1 MIRKTKRTAEL
12 SMHIPIQTWSLSL
25 MIMAGCAMPEF
36 NTKDQSAEAV
46 SRSTLSPEENT
57 HRFDYWH
64 EEATELHEMAARR
77 EREAD
82 VLSKNTQ
89 ETSGEELITSMRE
102 LAEQL
107 HAAAE
112 YADEQARKVS
122 RSPSGNDAMT
132 LCSPFQKNEYRAG
145 TMSGCSS
152 TGQRRYR

>member
-1 MIRKTKRTAEL
+1 
-12 SMHIPIQTWSLSL
+12 MHIPFQTCSLSIA
-25 MIMAGCAMPEF
+25 IMAGCAMPEF

-82 VLSKNTQ
+82 MLSKNKQ
-89 ETSGEELITSMRE
+89 ETSGEELVIRMRV
-102 LAEQL
+102 LAKQL

-112 YADEQARKVS
+112 YADEQAQEAQR
-122 RSPSGNDAMT
+122 
-132 LCSPFQKNEYRAG
+132 Q
-145 TMSGCSS
+145 S
-152 TGQRRYR
+152 TSE